1 MYRVLVA
8 DNHPIYRVGL
18 KAIIDAQP
26 NFKVMAEVSD
36 ATDAYV
42 KVAEGGIDVVVMAMT
57 MPPGE
62 CGINAT
68 RRIHEDYPNVKVLIN
83 TAHDEH
89 HYIDDSLHYGAAGY
103 VLKNSPE
110 SEFIDALTTVV
121 KNRIF
126 VDQNIVLTPAD
137 FKQIDSAQA
146 DEQLYYYN
154 ALSSRE
160 REVLPLMVLSW
171 SNKEIAS
178 RLFITT
184 KTVEAHKAN
193 IMRKLDYPSHAKL
206 VKYAVKNGIV
216 NF

>member
-1 MYRVLVA
+1 MYRVLIA
-8 DNHPIYRVGL
+8 DHHPIYRVGL
-18 KAIIDAQP
+18 KSIIDAQP
-26 NFKVMAEVSD
+26 HFSVVGEVSN

-42 KVAEGGIDVVVMAMT
+42 RIAEGGIDVVVMGIS

-62 CGINAT
+62 CGVSVT
-68 RRIHEDYPNVKVLIN
+68 RRIHDEFPNIKVLIN
-83 TAHDEH
+83 TAHEEH
-89 HYIDDSLHYGAAGY
+89 SYIDNVLHFGAAGY

-110 SEFIDALTTVV
+110 TEFIAALTTVV
-121 KNRIF
+121 QNRIF

-137 FKQIDSAQA
+137 SKQINSTQA

-160 REVLPLMVLSW
+160 KEVLPLMVLSC

-184 KTVEAHKAN
+184 KTVEAHKSN
-193 IMRKLDYPSHAKL
+193 IMRKLDYPTHAKL
-206 VKYAVKNGIV
+206 VKYAVRNGLV
-216 NF
+216 DF

>member
-1 MYRVLVA
+1 MYRVLIA

-18 KAIIDAQP
+18 KAVIDAQP
-26 NFKVMAEVSD
+26 HFKVVAEVDD

-42 KVAEGGIDVVVMAMT
+42 KVTEGGINVVVMPIS

-62 CGINAT
+62 CGVGAT
-68 RRIHEDYPNVKVLIN
+68 HRIHEDYPDVKVLIN
-83 TAHDEH
+83 TLHDEH

-103 VLKNSPE
+103 VLKDSPE
-110 SEFIDALTTVV
+110 SEFIEALNTVV
-121 KNRIF
+121 QNRIF
-126 VDQNIVLTPAD
+126 VDQNIVLTPDD
-137 FKQIDSAQA
+137 FKRIDSAQA

-154 ALSSRE
+154 SLSSRE

-178 RLFITT
+178 HLYITT

-193 IMRKLDYPSHAKL
+193 IMRKLNYPSHAML
-206 VKYAVKNGIV
+206 VKYALKNSLV

>member
-1 MYRVLVA
+1 MYRVLIA

-18 KAIIDAQP
+18 KAVIDAQP
-26 NFKVMAEVSD
+26 HFKVVAEVDD

-42 KVAEGGIDVVVMAMT
+42 KVTEGGINVVVMPIS

-62 CGINAT
+62 CGVGAT
-68 RRIHEDYPNVKVLIN
+68 RRIHEDYPDVKVLIN
-83 TAHDEH
+83 TSHDEH

-103 VLKNSPE
+103 VLKDSPE
-110 SEFIDALTTVV
+110 SEFIEALNTVV
-121 KNRIF
+121 QNRIF
-126 VDQNIVLTPAD
+126 VDQNIVLTPDD
-137 FKQIDSAQA
+137 FKRIDSAQA

-154 ALSSRE
+154 SLSSRE

-178 RLFITT
+178 HLYITT

-193 IMRKLDYPSHAKL
+193 IMRKLNYPSHAML
-206 VKYAVKNGIV
+206 VKYALKNSLVI
-216 NF
+216 F

>member
-26 NFKVMAEVSD
+26 NFKVMTEVSD

-62 CGINAT
+62 CGISAT
-68 RRIHEDYPNVKVLIN
+68 RRIHEDYPDVKVLIN
-83 TAHDEH
+83 TTHDEH

-137 FKQIDSAQA
+137 FKRIDSAQA

>member
-26 NFKVMAEVSD
+26 NFKVMTEVSD

-62 CGINAT
+62 CGISAT

-83 TAHDEH
+83 TTHDEH

-137 FKQIDSAQA
+137 FKRIDSAQA

>member
-1 MYRVLVA
+1 MYRVLIA

-62 CGINAT
+62 CGISAT
-68 RRIHEDYPNVKVLIN
+68 QRIHEDYPDVKVLIN

-137 FKQIDSAQA
+137 FKRIDSAQA

>member
-62 CGINAT
+62 CGISAT
-68 RRIHEDYPNVKVLIN
+68 RRIHEDYPDVKVLIN

-184 KTVEAHKAN
+184 KTAEAHKAN

>member
-1 MYRVLVA
+1 MYRVLIA
-8 DNHPIYRVGL
+8 DNQPVYRVGL
-18 KAIIDAQP
+18 KAVINAQP
-26 NFKVMAEVSD
+26 NFNVVAEVDD

-42 KVAEGGIDVVVMAMT
+42 KVADGEIDLVVMAIS

-62 CGINAT
+62 CGVAAT
-68 RRIHEDYPNVKVLIN
+68 RRIHEDYPDVKVLIN
-83 TAHDEH
+83 TSHDEH

-110 SEFIDALTTVV
+110 SEFIEALNTVV
-121 KNRIF
+121 KDRIF

-137 FKQIDSAQA
+137 FKRIDSAQA

-178 RLFITT
+178 RLYITT
-184 KTVEAHKAN
+184 KTVEAHKSN
-193 IMRKLDYPSHAKL
+193 IMRKLNYPTHAML
-206 VKYAVKNGIV
+206 VKYALKNSLV

>member
-62 CGINAT
+62 CGISAT
-68 RRIHEDYPNVKVLIN
+68 RRIHEDYPDVKVLIN

>member
-1 MYRVLVA
+1 MYHVLVA
-8 DNHPIYRVGL
+8 DNQPIYRTGL
-18 KAIIDAQP
+18 KAIINAQP
-26 NFKVMAEVSD
+26 HFKVIAETSN

-42 KVAEGGIDVVVMAMT
+42 KITEGDIDVVVMAIS

-62 CGINAT
+62 CGVT
-68 RRIHEDYPNVKVLIN
+68 VTHRIHDNYPNTKVLIN
-83 TAHDEH
+83 TSHEEH

-103 VLKNSPE
+103 VLKTSPA
-110 SEFIDALTTVV
+110 SEFSAALTTVV
-121 KNRIF
+121 QNRIF

-137 FKQIDSAQA
+137 FKQINSTQA
-146 DEQLYYYN
+146 DEQLYYYK

-160 REVLPLMVLSW
+160 QEVLPLMVLSC

-184 KTVEAHKAN
+184 KTVEAHKSS

-206 VKYAVKNGIV
+206 VKYAVKNGLV
-216 NF
+216 DF